1 LAAGKDAV
9 FAGTPSPAGTAETD
23 TVSSNW
29 LTRETKRNRPVIKK
43 ARRESRALDQ
53 TINGSNLPAIAAT
66 TTTATA
72 AATVTTTSTA
82 ATATRTSAAA
92 SAGLVLSFVDAEL
105 AATHIVTVQ
114 ALNGAGCIGLA
125 HFNEP
130 ETTRAS
136 RFAIGRQRHGLDGP
150 MLREQCANVRLAGA
164 ERQIAYIDF
173 RHKFRHSPNN
183 SKRLSGKD

>member
-1 LAAGKDAV
+1 V
-9 FAGTPSPAGTAETD
+9 
-23 TVSSNW
+23 
-29 LTRETKRNRPVIKK
+29 
-43 ARRESRALDQ
+43 SRAFDQ

-66 TTTATA
+66 TATA
-72 AATVTTTSTA
+72 AATTVTTTSTA

-92 SAGLVLSFVDAEL
+92 TSAGLVLSFVDAEL

-183 SKRLSGKD
+183 SKRPSGKD